1 MRQSKSLWRTSTAAV
16 VLIAAGACADG
27 GTGPARPASLAA
39 VTPVEQTVVVASPAR
54 VPPAVR
60 VSDERGRGLPGV
72 EVAFA
77 VTQGT
82 GTVSASALTDAD
94 GVAVAAD
101 WVMGTEA
108 QENALTASVP
118 GLAPVVF
125 RATAGPGEAV
135 AMQREG
141 PALRSSQ
148 AGTVQGDSILVRVV
162 DRHGNGV
169 PGVEVSFSTSHG
181 TLSRERVTTGAQ
193 GWAGVYLPLP
203 THSGTIRVQASAQGF
218 EPIRYHVWITPG
230 PPARF
235 VEGARDSLQVP
246 QPFMI
251 RTTRM
256 GRPYPYPH
264 ATIIDAFGNKVP
276 GYPVTF
282 MPQPGDGVVVGGGTV
297 VTNGYGYASVTW
309 APGQPG
315 LNRMKV
321 TAPGLDPVWFFMS
334 VKHACGS
341 VPYTLFSTITDYVH
355 EFTACEFNN
364 GEVYSVVVPVAQC
377 VEFRLTVPSNLSAHI
392 VPRDL
397 SNRELA
403 GASYRRQRA
412 DYYFHTETNHLVRI
426 RLSAGTY
433 RLSAGAWYWRFEYP
447 GISEYEYRGWTLS
460 SRPVSAAEDAQ
471 CAFPP
476 S

>member
-1 MRQSKSLWRTSTAAV
+1 MMKLPEFLRHGAALCV
-16 VLIAAGACADG
+16 MAVAAGACADG

-39 VTPVEQTVVVASPAR
+39 VTPVEQTVVVASPAP

-72 EVAFA
+72 QVAFA

-108 QENALTASVP
+108 QENVLTASVP

-141 PALRSSQ
+141 PALRSTQ

-181 TLSRERVTTGAQ
+181 TLSRGRVTTGAQ
-193 GWAGVYLPLP
+193 GWAGVYLPLSTKP
-203 THSGTIRVQASAQGF
+203 GTIRVQASAQGF
-218 EPIRYHVWITPG
+218 EPIQYDVRVTPG
-230 PPARF
+230 PPVRLFGGTEDTLQGGRVDGRVGKPFLISSTPERF
-235 VEGARDSLQVP
+235 IVV
-246 QPFMI
+246 
-251 RTTRM
+251 
-256 GRPYPYPH
+256 
-264 ATIIDAFGNKVP
+264 DAFGNGVP

-282 MPQPGDGVVVGGGTV
+282 TPQPGHGVVVGGGAVLTDSLGFANV
-297 VTNGYGYASVTW
+297 EW

-315 LNRMKV
+315 VNRMEI
-321 TAPGLDPVWFFMS
+321 TAQGLNSRWYAMS
-334 VKHACGS
+334 AKAACGS
-341 VPYTLFSTITDYVH
+341 MPYTLFTTTHDAVN
-355 EFTACEFNN
+355 FRTACPSND
-364 GEVYSVVVPVAQC
+364 GEEYSLVVPAAQC
-377 VEFRLTVPSNLSAHI
+377 VEFQMRLGYRVSGGMALL
-392 VPRDL
+392 DL
-397 SNRELA
+397 SNKLVA
-403 GASYRRQRA
+403 GASHRTVGGWGTA
-412 DYYFHTETNHLVRI
+412 DGTDYLIRI
-426 RLSAGTY
+426 RLPAGTY
-433 RLSAGAWYWRFEYP
+433 RLSARARQVWFEVYWSF
-447 GISEYEYRGWTLS
+447 SEYAAWTIS
-460 SRPVSAAEDAQ
+460 SRPVPPEEDAQ
-471 CAFPP
+471 CAFR
-476 S
+476 SS